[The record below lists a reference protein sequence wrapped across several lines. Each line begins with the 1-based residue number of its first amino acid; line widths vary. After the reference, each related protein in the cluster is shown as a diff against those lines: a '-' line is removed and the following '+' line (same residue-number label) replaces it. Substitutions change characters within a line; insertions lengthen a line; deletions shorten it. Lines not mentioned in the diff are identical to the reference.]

1 MNMER
6 GTSAA
11 PTQITAKARGVRTET
26 KVSQGAIRKD
36 KGQKVPSLPRS
47 SDCSNTS
54 EAEIGNVLWKAV
66 RRKRISSADAEIS
79 LRRFTELG
87 IEMVPTSGLIE
98 RSLQIAIS
106 CDRSFYDSLYVALA
120 LATRTDL
127 VTADERL
134 VNALGSRF
142 PVRWLGAF

>member
-1 MNMER
+1 MTTCVVDACVAAKWVLPASGEALLNQANRLIER
-6 GTSAA
+6 HVKGDLQLLA
-11 PTQITAKARGVRTET
+11 PALI
-26 KVSQGAIRKD
+26 
-36 KGQKVPSLPRS
+36 
-47 SDCSNTS
+47 

-98 RSLQIAIS
+98 RSLQITIS

>member
-1 MNMER
+1 MTTCVVHACVAAKWVLPEAGER
-6 GTSAA
+6 LLDQANRLIERHVRRELQLLA
-11 PTQITAKARGVRTET
+11 PTLI
-26 KVSQGAIRKD
+26 
-36 KGQKVPSLPRS
+36 
-47 SDCSNTS
+47 

-66 RRKRISSADAEIS
+66 RRKRISHQAAENS

-87 IEMVPTSGLIE
+87 IQAIPTCDLLD
-98 RSLQIAIS
+98 RALQIAVD

-120 LATRTDL
+120 LATRTEL
-127 VTADERL
+127 ITADERL

>member
-1 MNMER
+1 MTTCVVDACVAAKWVLPAAGEELLDQANRLIER
-6 GTSAA
+6 HVKRDLQLLA
-11 PTQITAKARGVRTET
+11 PALI
-26 KVSQGAIRKD
+26 
-36 KGQKVPSLPRS
+36 
-47 SDCSNTS
+47 

-66 RRKRISSADAEIS
+66 RRKRISSADAETS
-79 LRRFTELG
+79 LRRFSELG
-87 IEMVPTSGLIE
+87 IEIVPTSGLIE
-98 RSLQIAIS
+98 RSLQITIS

>member
-1 MNMER
+1 MTTCVVDACVAAKWVLPAAGDELLDQANRLIER
-6 GTSAA
+6 HVKRDLQLLA
-11 PTQITAKARGVRTET
+11 PALI
-26 KVSQGAIRKD
+26 
-36 KGQKVPSLPRS
+36 
-47 SDCSNTS
+47 

-66 RRKRISSADAEIS
+66 RRKRISSADAETS
-79 LRRFTELG
+79 LQRFSELG
-87 IEMVPTSGLIE
+87 IEIVPTSGLIE
-98 RSLQIAIS
+98 RSLQITIS

-120 LATRTDL
+120 LATKTDL